1 VRVRL
6 TYKFA
11 NRLDGIVVSHLRVGD
26 AIDLSDSAAALLI
39 AEGWAERVDDPAATE
54 RCMNVLV
61 VDDEPA
67 IRQSLSSFL
76 DHRGFVPFR
85 AGTIE
90 EALKIFGEHDVDA
103 MILDL
108 SLPDSGGFALSG
120 LTLLAYLRSCPEYAE
135 LPVLVFTGKILS
147 ADEEARIRQYRATLF
162 YKPGPY
168 AALVDSLRSTVQLSA
183 A

>member
-11 NRLDGIVVSHLRVGD
+11 NRLAGVDVSNVRVGD
-26 AIDLSDSAAALLI
+26 AIDLADSAAALLI
-39 AEGWAERVDDPAATE
+39 AEGWAERVDPDTTH

-67 IRQSLSSFL
+67 IQRSLSSFL

-135 LPVLVFTGKILS
+135 LPVMVFTGKILS

-168 AALVDSLRSTVQLSA
+168 AALVDFLRSTVHLSA